1 MSYAKQI
8 EDLGKRFQE
17 LSDASSRAKGELDSL
32 LTILEEEYGVN
43 TKEEAEE
50 LLESLKEQQASLEE
64 KLENAIESIK
74 EVLDEYDEN
83 EDSDDSE

>member
-1 MSYAKQI
+1 MNYAKQI
-8 EDLGKRFQE
+8 EELGKRFQE

-32 LTILEEEYGVN
+32 ITILEEEYGVK

-50 LLESLKEQQASLEE
+50 LLESLKEQQTLLEG
-64 KLENAIESIK
+64 KLEDAIERIK
-74 EVLDEYDEN
+74 EVLDEYDED

>member
-8 EDLGKRFQE
+8 EELGKRFQE
-17 LSDASSRAKGELDSL
+17 LSDASSRAKGELYSL
-32 LTILEEEYGVN
+32 MTILEEEYGVK

-50 LLESLKEQQASLEE
+50 LLESLKEQQSLLEE
-64 KLENAIESIK
+64 KLESAIEHIK
-74 EVLDEYDEN
+74 EVLDEYDEG

>member
-50 LLESLKEQQASLEE
+50 LLESLKGQQASLEE
-64 KLENAIESIK
+64 KLENTIESIK

>member
-1 MSYAKQI
+1 MNYAKQI
-8 EDLGKRFQE
+8 EELGKRFQE

-32 LTILEEEYGVN
+32 ITILEEEYGVK

-50 LLESLKEQQASLEE
+50 LLESLKEQQALLEE
-64 KLENAIESIK
+64 KLEDAIERIK
-74 EVLDEYDEN
+74 EVLDEYDED

>member
-8 EDLGKRFQE
+8 EELGKRFQE
-17 LSDASSRAKGELDSL
+17 LSDASSRAKGELNSL
-32 LTILEEEYGVN
+32 ITILEEEYGVK

-50 LLESLKEQQASLEE
+50 LLESLKEQQALLEE
-64 KLENAIESIK
+64 KLEKAIESIK

>member
-1 MSYAKQI
+1 MNYAKQI
-8 EDLGKRFQE
+8 EELGKRFKE

-32 LTILEEEYGVN
+32 ITILEEEYGVK

-50 LLESLKEQQASLEE
+50 LLESLKEQQALLEE
-64 KLENAIESIK
+64 KLEDSIERIK
-74 EVLDEYDEN
+74 EVLDEYDED

>member
-8 EDLGKRFQE
+8 EELSKRFQR

-32 LTILEEEYGVN
+32 MTILEEEYGVK

-50 LLESLKEQQASLEE
+50 LLESLKEQQSLLEE
-64 KLENAIESIK
+64 KN
-74 EVLDEYDEN
+74 
-83 EDSDDSE
+83 

>member
-83 EDSDDSE
+83 DSDDSE

>member
-8 EDLGKRFQE
+8 EELGKRFQE
-17 LSDASSRAKGELDSL
+17 LSDASSRAKGELNSL
-32 LTILEEEYGVN
+32 ITILEEEYGVK

-50 LLESLKEQQASLEE
+50 LLESLKEQQALLEE
-64 KLENAIESIK
+64 KLEKAIESIK

-83 EDSDDSE
+83 EDSDYSE

>member
-8 EDLGKRFQE
+8 EELGKRFQE

-32 LTILEEEYGVN
+32 MTILEEEYGVK

-50 LLESLKEQQASLEE
+50 LLESLKEQQSLLEE
-64 KLENAIESIK
+64 KLESAIEHIK
-74 EVLDEYDEN
+74 EVLDEYDED
-83 EDSDDSE
+83 EDSGDSE

>member
-83 EDSDDSE
+83 EYSDDSE